1 MVNNKVMSSVLNK
14 ICFDKSEVSLYLFLL
29 IIILI
34 YLTYIIYQT
43 TYKYSSLQKI
53 TVVKAPNNTTNGNDT
68 SNNDTYSNKKS
79 IVNENVEIQRK
90 FLDKLY
96 NPLTPPENV
105 IESGT
110 FYTPRYDAYTTYQ
123 NIGYLTGNGTQYS
136 VFGRWMY
143 PNKSDKWQY
152 YVINNERSRIK
163 IPFKTKNNNELYDND
178 IIDIPELGNGFV
190 FKKYENEGM
199 RYNPNIF

>member
-1 MVNNKVMSSVLNK
+1 MSDIIAK
-14 ICFDKSEVSLYLFLL
+14 ICFDKTDFNLYLFLL
-29 IIILI
+29 IIFII
-34 YLTYIIYQT
+34 YLLYIIHINNVIYIQNL
-43 TYKYSSLQKI
+43 SKI
-53 TVVKAPNNTTNGNDT
+53 TQPQ
-68 SNNDTYSNKKS
+68 NK
-79 IVNENVEIQRK
+79 EIQIKEIKQEQIPVKNISESNQDIKSR

-96 NPLTPPENV
+96 NPLSPPENI

-110 FYTPRYDAYTTYQ
+110 FYTPRYDAYTNYQ

-152 YVINNERSRIK
+152 YLINNTRSRLK
-163 IPFKTKNNNELYDND
+163 IPFKTKNNNELYDGD
-178 IIDIPELGNGFV
+178 TIDIPELGNGFI

-199 RYNPNIF
+199 RYNPNVF

>member
-1 MVNNKVMSSVLNK
+1 MSDIIAK
-14 ICFDKSEVSLYLFLL
+14 ICFDKTDFNLYLFLL
-29 IIILI
+29 IIFII
-34 YLTYIIYQT
+34 YLLYIIHINNVIYIQNL
-43 TYKYSSLQKI
+43 SKI
-53 TVVKAPNNTTNGNDT
+53 TQPQ
-68 SNNDTYSNKKS
+68 NK
-79 IVNENVEIQRK
+79 EIQIKEIKQEQIPVKNISESNQDIKSR

-96 NPLTPPENV
+96 NPLSPPENI

-110 FYTPRYDAYTTYQ
+110 FYTPRYDAYINYQ

-152 YVINNERSRIK
+152 YLINNTRSRLK
-163 IPFKTKNNNELYDND
+163 IPFKTKNNNELYDGD
-178 IIDIPELGNGFV
+178 TIDIPELGNGFI

-199 RYNPNIF
+199 RYNPNVF